1 LSFSFTPN
9 ASLTSIDVVT
19 NPLIPAG
26 SVYYSANTNQVFVN
40 TETNTWQPAR
50 EQDKPMSQNKTF
62 LVTFVNEDTSPEY
75 IEASSVEEKGARLVF
90 SDYVNGATSVKKS
103 LLGSLVASY
112 EVVPDQEKPL
122 TPKYT
127 FRFNLKDGSN
137 KTADG
142 DKVMFTN
149 GGDKNPG
156 RYTVV
161 TEISSG
167 SSNRTELLVPE
178 DLVASVERV
187 EESSDASSDQK
198 S

>member
-1 LSFSFTPN
+1 MSLSFTPYD
-9 ASLTSIDVVT
+9 SIFGTNIHT
-19 NPLIPAG
+19 NPYVPAG
-26 SVYYSANTNQVFVN
+26 QIYYSANTNQVFVS
-40 TETNTWQPAR
+40 TEAANPWQPAR

-62 LVTFVNEDTSPEY
+62 LVTYADTNRRSEY

-90 SDYVNGATSVKKS
+90 TEYVNGASSVKKS

-127 FRFNLKDGSN
+127 FRFNLKDGTS

-142 DKVMFTN
+142 DKVLFTS
-149 GGDKNPG
+149 GGDGRPG
-156 RYTVV
+156 RYSVV

-167 SSNRTELLVPE
+167 NNRSELVIPE

-187 EESSDASSDQK
+187 TQSSDVVADAK
-198 S
+198 G